1 MYSRKEEKL
10 IRNLLIIDSI
20 MNTTFDER
28 TKAKDLK
35 NKESLVVC

>member
-20 MNTTFDER
+20 MNTTIDER
-28 TKAKDLK
+28 TKASDLK
-35 NKESLVVC
+35 NKESFVVC